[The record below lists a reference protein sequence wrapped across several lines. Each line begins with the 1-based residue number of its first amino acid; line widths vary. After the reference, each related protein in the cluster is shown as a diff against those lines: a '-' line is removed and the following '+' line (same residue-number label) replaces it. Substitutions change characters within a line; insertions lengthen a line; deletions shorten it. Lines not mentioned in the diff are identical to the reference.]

1 MKQTAKIAIA
11 ALAVLMLVGGMLGI
25 YLASRPAAV
34 QGGKDIAVEVIH
46 ADGSSKTFTY
56 HTDAEMLG
64 EVLLA
69 EGLVQGEDGPYG
81 LYIDTVDGEEAVY
94 EEDGA
99 YWALTIGGEYA
110 TTGVD
115 STPIR
120 DGDSFQLIYTR

>member
-11 ALAVLMLVGGMLGI
+11 ALAVLMLAGGMLGI

-81 LYIDTVDGEEAVY
+81 LYVDTVDGEEAIY

>member
-11 ALAVLMLVGGMLGI
+11 ALAVLMLAGGMLGI

-34 QGGKDIAVEVIH
+34 QGGKDISVEVIH